1 MTIHI
6 PEAPIA
12 GIESDEVEKL
22 RAALRKAEAENQRL
36 LDEAAARGAL
46 VDILHEVMGSLS
58 MGELF
63 HMLARRLARALNLS
77 HSSVIFAQSG
87 DRVGTVASAHE
98 DPQLEN
104 LQVELDRY
112 PEIEAAL
119 SSEKPILIPDIWQS
133 GRYKTLREAWQRDGS
148 VISVRSI
155 IALPFRLDRDRTGV
169 FLLRRTGD
177 KPPLNEGDAEFAE
190 TVIKSAMKA
199 MQRAHLVEV
208 TKADNERLEVLSRT
222 DPLTQLLNRRAL
234 HHQLATEVERV
245 RRYNAPLSVLML
257 DVDGFKGVNDTWG
270 HLAGDQVLIE
280 LAVVLGRAARSVD
293 TVARYG
299 GDEFVI
305 AVPETGEAGAIAF
318 AERLRDKIESHPFDI
333 GKPDPIHLTVS
344 IGVAGF
350 PEPKVESAED
360 LLECADRALYRAKAG
375 GRNLVSV

>member
-1 MTIHI
+1 MKTPI
-6 PEAPIA
+6 PEAA
-12 GIESDEVEKL
+12 IEPDEVEKL
-22 RAALRKAEAENQRL
+22 RASLRKAEAEVQRL
-36 LDEAAARGAL
+36 LDEAAVRGAL

-104 LQVELDRY
+104 LQVDLDRY
-112 PEIEAAL
+112 PEVEAAL

-133 GRYKTLREAWQRDGS
+133 ARYKALREAWQRDGS

-155 IALPFRLDRDRTGV
+155 IALPFRLDQDRTGV
-169 FLLRRTGD
+169 FLLRRTAD
-177 KPPLNEGDAEFAE
+177 KPALNESDAEFAE

-199 MQRAHLVEV
+199 MQRAHQVEV
-208 TKADNERLEVLSRT
+208 TKADNARLEVLSRT

-234 HHQLATEVERV
+234 HVQLGTEVERV

-257 DVDGFKGVNDTWG
+257 DVDGFKGVNDNYG
-270 HLAGDQVLIE
+270 HHAGDLVLVE
-280 LAVVLGRAARSVD
+280 LALLLGRAARSVD

-318 AERLRDKIESHPFDI
+318 AERLRDKIESHPFEI
-333 GKPDPIHLTVS
+333 GQTKPLHLTVS
-344 IGVAGF
+344 IGVADF
-350 PEPKVESAED
+350 PEPRVETAED

>member
-1 MTIHI
+1 MITLNA
-6 PEAPIA
+6 ETGVAVT
-12 GIESDEVEKL
+12 ESEEIEKL
-22 RAALRKAEAENQRL
+22 RTALRKAEAENQRL

-77 HSSVIFAQSG
+77 HSSVIFAASG

-133 GRYKTLREAWQRDGS
+133 ARYKALREAWQRDGS

-155 IALPFRLDRDRTGV
+155 IALPFRLDQARTGV

-208 TKADNERLEVLSRT
+208 TKADNERLEALSRT

-234 HHQLATEVERV
+234 QSQLGAEIERV

-280 LAVVLGRAARSVD
+280 LAMVLGRAARSVD

-333 GKPDPIHLTVS
+333 GKPEPLHLTVS

-375 GRNLVSV
+375 GRNLVSA

>member
-1 MTIHI
+1 MTIHT

-12 GIESDEVEKL
+12 AFESEDVEKL

-155 IALPFRLDRDRTGV
+155 IALPFRLDHDRTGV

-199 MQRAHLVEV
+199 MQRAHQVEV

-234 HHQLATEVERV
+234 QHQLATEIERV

-270 HLAGDQVLIE
+270 HLPGDQVLIE

-333 GKPDPIHLTVS
+333 GKENPIHLTVS

-375 GRNLVSV
+375 GRNLVSA

>member
-1 MTIHI
+1 MTTPIT
-6 PEAPIA
+6 EAAIQS
-12 GIESDEVEKL
+12 EEVEKL
-22 RAALRKAEAENQRL
+22 RTALRKAEAEVHRL
-36 LDEAAARGAL
+36 LEEAAARGAL

-58 MGELF
+58 MGELC

-133 GRYKTLREAWQRDGS
+133 GRYKVLREAWQRDGS
-148 VISVRSI
+148 VITVRSI

-177 KPPLNEGDAEFAE
+177 KPPLNESDAEFAE

-208 TKADNERLEVLSRT
+208 TKADNARLEVLSRT

-234 HHQLATEVERV
+234 HLQLATEVERV

-257 DVDGFKGVNDTWG
+257 DVDGFKGVNDTYG
-270 HLAGDQVLIE
+270 HHAGDQVLIE
-280 LAVVLGRAARSVD
+280 LALLLSRAARSVD

-333 GKPDPIHLTVS
+333 GKEAPLHLTVS

-350 PEPKVESAED
+350 PEPRVESAED

-375 GRNLVSV
+375 GRNLVSA